1 MQVASQNIEKAAQLF
16 DTNLLS
22 DALAAEIEGVDLSQ
36 PIDHAM
42 KNAIY
47 DALLQ
52 HHVLV
57 FRNQTLTR
65 EQQGAF
71 AKNYGELEGHV
82 GRLRNGK
89 RYPVINDITNIQ
101 PDGKKIPELVNRG
114 PNHWHTDKSYHEIP
128 SAITMLH
135 GKHVPTK
142 GGETLFANMRMAY
155 ETLSPEMKARLN
167 SLMVV
172 HSWEA
177 NRKNVGE
184 TPATEEQKR
193 ERPPVTHPLIR
204 THPDT
209 RTKAL
214 YIGTHIDKI
223 VDMTREDSDALVE
236 ELMEHSIQAPFR
248 YDHNWRKGDLVMW
261 DNRSLMHRGNTNY
274 DMVNEARVLQ
284 RTVVIGTKPF

>member
-1 MQVASQNIEKAAQLF
+1 MQIASHDSGNATQPFTAKR
-16 DTNLLS
+16 LS

-36 PIDHAM
+36 PIDGTM
-42 KNAIY
+42 KDAIY

-57 FRNQTLTR
+57 FRDQTLTR
-65 EQQGAF
+65 EQQGTF
-71 AKNYGELEGHV
+71 ATNYGELEGHV
-82 GRLRNGK
+82 GRLRNGE

-101 PDGKKIPELVNRG
+101 PDGKKVPELVNRG

-135 GKHVPTK
+135 GKQVPSK
-142 GGETLFANMRMAY
+142 GGETLFANMRLAY
-155 ETLSPEMKARLN
+155 EALPPDMKARVDDLK
-167 SLMVV
+167 VV

-184 TPATEEQKR
+184 TPATEDQKR

-209 RTKAL
+209 GTKAL

-223 VDMTREDSDALVE
+223 VDMSRADSDALVE
-236 ELMEHSIQAPFR
+236 ELMEHSIQPQFR
-248 YDHNWRKGDLVMW
+248 YDHAWRQGDLVMW

-274 DMVNEARVLQ
+274 DMANESRVLQ
-284 RTVVIGTKPF
+284 RTVIIGTKPF